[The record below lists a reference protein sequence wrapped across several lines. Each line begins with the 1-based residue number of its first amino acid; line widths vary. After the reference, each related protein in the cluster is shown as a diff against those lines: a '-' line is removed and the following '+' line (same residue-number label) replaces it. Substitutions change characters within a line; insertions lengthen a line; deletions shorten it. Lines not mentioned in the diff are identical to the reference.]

1 MSVGTTKIHAT
12 SVDGNHSAEVTVT
25 VTATPQLGDV
35 NGDGYID
42 SADAML
48 CLRYS
53 VGLAK
58 ELTEEQKSAAD
69 VNKDGFV
76 DAGDAIKILRY
87 DAKLIDS
94 LN

>member
-1 MSVGTTKIHAT
+1 
-12 SVDGNHSAEVTVT
+12 
-25 VTATPQLGDV
+25 
-35 NGDGYID
+35 
-42 SADAML
+42 ML
-48 CLRYS
+48 CLRS
-53 VGLAK
+53 AVGLK
-58 ELTEEQKSAAD
+58 KLTEEQKSAAD

>member
-1 MSVGTTKIHAT
+1 
-12 SVDGNHSAEVTVT
+12 
-25 VTATPQLGDV
+25 
-35 NGDGYID
+35 
-42 SADAML
+42 ML

-53 VGLAK
+53 VGLK
-58 ELTEEQKSAAD
+58 ELTEEQKRAAN
-69 VNKDGFV
+69 VNHDSFV